1 MALLRKEDSY
11 AAEAGAFLVARFLTA
26 QFMPVTPPKKKR

>member
-11 AAEAGAFLVARFLTA
+11 AADAGAFLVARHLIA
-26 QFMPVTPPKKKR
+26 QFMPVDPPKKKR